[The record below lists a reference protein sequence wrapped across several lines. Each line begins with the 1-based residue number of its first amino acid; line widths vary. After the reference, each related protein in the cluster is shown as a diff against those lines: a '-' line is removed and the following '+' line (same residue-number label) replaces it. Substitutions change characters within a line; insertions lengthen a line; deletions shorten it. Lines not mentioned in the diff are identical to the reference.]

1 ASAAVNTTTGR
12 FSHEIVLA
20 EGANTIMVVAR
31 DTAGNTATDARS
43 VTLDTT
49 APSLTVTA
57 PAQGSRLATI
67 SVQVT
72 GTTDAD
78 ATVSVNGIS
87 APVSSIGGFDVTI
100 VLLDGHHTVTIVATD
115 PAGNHGQVVRTIDV
129 GPAPDTTAPVV
140 TVTNPADGA
149 TVDQAS
155 VAVSGTVDDTSAT
168 VIVTGVAV
176 HPAADGSWRRAAPP
190 LSLYSC
196 RGERVAGMP
205 QKSASST
212 TRAGPPTVQ
221 GIVSIPR
228 SAIALRT
235 CSARSGNVF
244 T

>member
-1 ASAAVNTTTGR
+1 
-12 FSHEIVLA
+12 
-20 EGANTIMVVAR
+20 
-31 DTAGNTATDARS
+31 ATDARS

-57 PAQGSRLATI
+57 PAQGSRVATN

-115 PAGNHGQVVRTIDV
+115 PAGNHGLSFGDV
-129 GPAPDTTAPVV
+129 
-140 TVTNPADGA
+140 
-149 TVDQAS
+149 S
-155 VAVSGTVDDTSAT
+155 VAGGGDQPGRHIAERQLGPRARDR
-168 VIVTGVAV
+168 
-176 HPAADGSWRRAAPP
+176 PRRAHRPRVRPLREPEPQDRATEAAEAAGAAGRGAVGGAGGSP

-196 RGERVAGMP
+196 RGERVDGMP